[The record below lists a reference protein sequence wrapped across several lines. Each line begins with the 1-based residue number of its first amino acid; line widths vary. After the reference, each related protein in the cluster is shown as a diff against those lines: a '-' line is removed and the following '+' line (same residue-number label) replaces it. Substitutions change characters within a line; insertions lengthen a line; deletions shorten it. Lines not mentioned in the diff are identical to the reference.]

1 MNRSHNLKDKIKL
14 NETMTTPML
23 AKKLSESFITT
34 KRDQTLPN
42 LQPLPASPESAGSIT
57 SGSDEDDASSPF
69 PSGSIPPPDGS
80 LNDLS
85 AFEAAAEDI
94 RTVLSTK
101 GQISAAG
108 ISNIINRS
116 NNVVALTRKHFP
128 AAMGSKEVLAKVKTT
143 LRSFGANPSNML
155 STYSVCPDEINHRD
169 GQIVDQ
175 FTKEFGGGKVFD
187 LGGLAGVPF
196 TGQTGWSAFSHHI
209 PDGGHAFVF
218 HASHIGI
225 SNSLNLGE
233 YTREGQKKDNSACG
247 AAVGALCHCVAD
259 KPLPNLA
266 DSPYDYQQNYL
277 INEVHKCMGAIEDS
291 YVASGE
297 DENAKQAA
305 LARQTNRIGKNML
318 DEIVTT
324 DFGCDKSML
333 FVLSG
338 IQLNMPFD
346 FEDFFEPLIFEVR
359 KADGTVI
366 DLYEQTFGCARTL
379 REQHSMA

>member
-1 MNRSHNLKDKIKL
+1 
-14 NETMTTPML
+14 MTTPML

-34 KRDQTLPN
+34 KRDQMLPS
-42 LQPLPASPESAGSIT
+42 LQPLPASESAGSIT
-57 SGSDEDDASSPF
+57 SGSDEDIAA
-69 PSGSIPPPDGS
+69 GSVPPPDGS

-128 AAMGSKEVLAKVKTT
+128 AAMGSKEVLAKVKKT
-143 LRSFGANPSNML
+143 LSSFDANPSNML
-155 STYSVCPDEINHRD
+155 STYSVCPDEINHREHH
-169 GQIVDQ
+169 IIDQ
-175 FTKEFGGGKVFD
+175 FVNEFGGGRVFD

-225 SNSLNLGE
+225 SNNLVLGE
-233 YTREGQKKDNSACG
+233 YSREGQKKDNSACG

-259 KPLPNLA
+259 KPLPTLA
-266 DSPYDYQQNYL
+266 ASPFDYQQNYL

-305 LARQTNRIGKNML
+305 LARQTHRIGKDML
-318 DEIVTT
+318 DKIVTT

-346 FEDFFEPLIFEVR
+346 FEDFFEPIIFEVR

>member
-1 MNRSHNLKDKIKL
+1 
-14 NETMTTPML
+14 ML

-42 LQPLPASPESAGSIT
+42 LQPLPASESASGSIT
-57 SGSDEDDASSPF
+57 SGSDEDDAAPSPF

-155 STYSVCPDEINHRD
+155 STYSVCPDENNHRD
-169 GQIVDQ
+169 GHIVDQ

-225 SNSLNLGE
+225 SNSLVLGE

-247 AAVGALCHCVAD
+247 
-259 KPLPNLA
+259 A

-297 DENAKQAA
+297 DGNA
-305 LARQTNRIGKNML
+305 
-318 DEIVTT
+318 
-324 DFGCDKSML
+324 
-333 FVLSG
+333 
-338 IQLNMPFD
+338 
-346 FEDFFEPLIFEVR
+346 
-359 KADGTVI
+359 
-366 DLYEQTFGCARTL
+366 
-379 REQHSMA
+379 